1 MRTDKEEA
9 FVLRRSGK
17 SYNEIAT
24 TLGMSRSTLSV
35 WFKGQDFSV
44 EIRKSL
50 TVNAAAESTAR
61 LHKLNKVRGDSLKAS
76 YYRAMV
82 EATLELEIHKNSPLF
97 IAAISAYWGEGDKR
111 SRSNVRL
118 INTDPVML
126 QLFIE
131 FLLRVCLVPK
141 ENMRA
146 AMFIYPDLDEQTCKE
161 YWKKMTGISTF
172 HKTMVLPSRHKINRL
187 PYGTCSVI
195 VSNTYLKKKMLLWID
210 QLPKIV
216 LNTVSK

>member
-1 MRTDKEEA
+1 MRTDKVKA
-9 FVLRRSGK
+9 FELRHSGK

-24 TLGMSRSTLSV
+24 TLGMSRSTLSL
-35 WFKGQDFSV
+35 WFKGQSFSE

-50 TVNAAAESTAR
+50 TLNASVDSTSR
-61 LHKLNKVRGDSLKAS
+61 LHKLNKVRGDSLDAV

-82 EATLELEIHKNSPLF
+82 EATLELELHKNNPLF

-111 SRSNVRL
+111 SRNNVRL
-118 INTDPVML
+118 INPDPAML

-131 FLLRVCLVPK
+131 FLIRFCAISRESIK
-141 ENMRA
+141 GA
-146 AMFIYPDLDEQTCKE
+146 IFIYPDLDEVICQE
-161 YWKKMTGISTF
+161 YWKKETGISSF
-172 HKTMVLPSRHKINRL
+172 HKTMVLPSRHKTKKL